1 MTDMIA
7 EFAGLS
13 ANSPLHTLR
22 ARREQ
27 ARTHSQASYDALFK
41 PHDPAGF
48 PVLDRLA
55 VAMFT
60 AGIQGQTAIATHYS
74 DAYTAAHG
82 RSAIPA
88 ATETAIVE
96 ADAHG
101 PYGSYPAGPLSREDA
116 PGPEFRVGTAL
127 RQTLGPRLVAAYEH
141 AHMLVFH
148 PRDASPAHLQAL
160 LDAGWATPDIV
171 TLSQLVA
178 FLSYQ
183 VRIVAGLRAME
194 EAGE

>member
-1 MTDMIA
+1 MTDVIA
-7 EFAGLS
+7 TLAGLD
-13 ANSPLHTLR
+13 AASPLHALR

-27 ARTHSQASYDALFK
+27 ARTQSQASYDALFN
-41 PHDPAGF
+41 PADHGSF

-96 ADAHG
+96 ADARG

-116 PGPEFRVGTAL
+116 PGPEFRVGPAL
-127 RQTLGPRLVAAYEH
+127 RQTLGSRLVAAYEH

-183 VRIVAGLRAME
+183 VRMAAGLRAMA
-194 EAGE
+194 EASQ